1 MVRAALLVGVSE
13 GIDPLNEPLNDISAI
28 KEVLEEPTIG
38 EFDTVTVLPNPT
50 RSQLEIEIYQF
61 FSNRKADD
69 TLLFYFSGH
78 GLRDSYFKFY
88 LATSNTEKDN
98 NGSLIPPT
106 AIAATYLQEQ
116 ITNSR
121 SNKQVIIL
129 DCCFSEAFVQGMK
142 VKGDLEIEEELGG
155 NGRAI
160 LVSSSNKQYSFEEK
174 DSELS
179 IYTRYLVE
187 GLKTGAAVLPGY
199 QWITPKGLHE
209 YVSQKVLE
217 AAPAMT
223 PKFYSIDEGLDIY
236 VAHSPQNDPK
246 LQYRLEATKKIRKG
260 KISSINRRYLNRVY
274 KKLKLTEKEAK
285 AIELSIVQPYQEYE
299 HKLEEYRDALSE
311 FLEQE
316 TTLTDTHFSD
326 LKDFQNILGLRDE
339 DVQPIHQKLISSP
352 PSSPEPEIIT
362 PPKTQEVVQQPP
374 ATLSIPSPTTEIELK
389 SEKGVD
395 YTKLR
400 DLLKA
405 RKWKEAD
412 QETYKV
418 MLEVANRVSE
428 RWLRV
433 EDIDNF
439 PCDDLRTIDQ
449 LWVHYSNGKFGFSVQ
464 KKIYVDELGG
474 TRDYNEKIWCEYC
487 DRVGWREG
495 GSYVSY
501 SDLTFELLD
510 TTPVGHLPYFTFELR
525 YYRIIRTHLLPDF
538 SRKKVSK
545 TRRGTRVFPKPLF
558 RALLSRK
565 DL

>member
-13 GIDPLNEPLNDISAI
+13 GIDPLNEPINDIEAI
-28 KEVLEEPTIG
+28 KQVLEEPTIG

-61 FSNRKADD
+61 FSNKKADD

-106 AIAATYLQEQ
+106 AVAATYLQEQ

-142 VKGDLEIEEELGG
+142 VKGDLEIEAELGG
-155 NGRAI
+155 KGRAI
-160 LVSSSNKQYSFEEK
+160 LVSSSDKQFSFEEK

-187 GLKTGAAVLPGY
+187 GLKTGAAALPNY

-209 YVSQKVLE
+209 YVSKKVLE
-217 AAPAMT
+217 ASPAMT

-236 VAHSPQNDPK
+236 LAHSPQNDPK
-246 LQYRLEATKKIRKG
+246 LQYRLEVTKKIRKG
-260 KISSINRRYLNRVY
+260 KISSLNRRYLNRVY
-274 KKLKLTEKEAK
+274 KKLKLTEEEAK
-285 AIELSIVQPYQEYE
+285 TIELSIVQPYQEYQQ
-299 HKLEEYRDALSE
+299 KLKEYQDALSE

-316 TTLTDTHFSD
+316 KTLSNTHFSD
-326 LKDFQNILGLRDE
+326 LKDFQNILGLRNE
-339 DVQPIHQKLISSP
+339 DVEIIHQKLIS
-352 PSSPEPEIIT
+352 
-362 PPKTQEVVQQPP
+362 PPKTQ
-374 ATLSIPSPTTEIELK
+374 IRLK

-400 DLLKA
+400 DLLA
-405 RKWKEAD
+405 AGKWKEAD
-412 QETYKV
+412 QETAKV
-418 MLEVANRVSE
+418 MLQAANRVSE
-428 RWLRV
+428 GDLR
-433 EDIDNF
+433 ESDIDNF
-439 PCDDLRTIDQ
+439 PHDDLRTIDQ
-449 LWVHYSNGKFGFSVQ
+449 LWVHYSQGKFGFSVQ

-474 TRDYNEKIWCEYC
+474 TKQYNEEILGSFC
-487 DRVGWREG
+487 DRVGWRKEG
-495 GSYVSY
+495 NYVRY

-510 TTPVGHLPYFTFELR
+510 TTPVGHLPIVGY
-525 YYRIIRTHLLPDF
+525 LPKGL
-538 SRKKVSK
+538 KK
-545 TRRGTRVFPKPLF
+545 RV
-558 RALLSRK
+558 LLSRK

>member
-13 GIDPLNEPLNDISAI
+13 GIDPLNEPINDIEAI
-28 KEVLEEPTIG
+28 REVLQEPTIG
-38 EFDTVTVLPNPT
+38 EFDTVTVLPNPK

-61 FSNRKADD
+61 FSNREAND

-78 GLRDSYFKFY
+78 GLRDNYFKFY

-98 NGSLIPPT
+98 KGSLIPPT
-106 AIAATYLQEQ
+106 AVAATYLQKQ

-142 VKGDLEIEEELGG
+142 VKGDLEIEAELGG
-155 NGRAI
+155 TGRAI
-160 LVSSSNKQYSFEEK
+160 LVSSSNKQFSFEEK
-174 DSELS
+174 NSELS

-187 GLKTGAAVLPGY
+187 GLKTGAAALPGY

-209 YVSQKVLE
+209 YVSKKVLE

-223 PKFYSIDEGLDIY
+223 PKFYNIDEGLDIY
-236 VAHSPQNDPK
+236 LAHSPQNDPK
-246 LQYRLEATKKIRKG
+246 LQYRIEATKKIRKG
-260 KISSINRRYLNRVY
+260 KISSINRRYLNRLY
-274 KKLKLTEKEAK
+274 KNLKLTEEEAK
-285 AIELSIVQPYQEYE
+285 TIELSILKPYQEYQQ
-299 HKLEEYRDALSE
+299 KLKEYQDALSE

-316 TTLTDTHFSD
+316 TTLTDTHFLD
-326 LKDFQNILGLRDE
+326 LKDFQNLLGLRDE
-339 DVQPIHQKLISSP
+339 DVEPIHQKLISP
-352 PSSPEPEIIT
+352 
-362 PPKTQEVVQQPP
+362 PPKTHPP
-374 ATLSIPSPTTEIELK
+374 IPSPTSEIELK

-395 YTKLR
+395 YSKLR
-400 DLLKA
+400 DLLA
-405 RKWKEAD
+405 EGRWRAAD
-412 QETYKV
+412 QETAIV
-418 MLEVANRVSE
+418 ILQVANRVSE
-428 RWLRV
+428 GWLRV

-449 LWVHYSNGKFGFSVQ
+449 LWVHYSKGKFGFSVQ

-474 TRDYNEKIWCEYC
+474 TRDYNGKIWYKFC

-510 TTPVGHLPYFTFELR
+510 TTPMGHLPSMYCME
-525 YYRIIRTHLLPDF
+525 ILLVF
-538 SRKKVSK
+538 SRAK
-545 TRRGTRVFPKPLF
+545 TCKL
-558 RALLSRK
+558 
-565 DL
+565 

>member
-13 GIDPLNEPLNDISAI
+13 GIDPLNEPINDIEAI
-28 KEVLEEPTIG
+28 QEVLEEPTIG

-61 FSNRKADD
+61 FSNKKADD

-106 AIAATYLQEQ
+106 AVAATYLQEQ

-160 LVSSSNKQYSFEEK
+160 LVSSSDKQFSFEEK

-209 YVSQKVLE
+209 YVSKKVLE
-217 AAPAMT
+217 ASPAMT

-236 VAHSPQNDPK
+236 LAHSPKNDPK

-260 KISSINRRYLNRVY
+260 KINVINRRILNRLY
-274 KKLKLTEKEAK
+274 KNLKITEEEAK
-285 AIELSIVQPYQEYE
+285 AIELSILQPYQEYQQ
-299 HKLEEYRDALSE
+299 KLKEDRDALAE
-311 FLEQE
+311 FIEQE
-316 TTLTDTHFSD
+316 KTLTNTHFSD

-339 DVQPIHQKLISSP
+339 DVEPIHQKLISP
-352 PSSPEPEIIT
+352 LPLSPEPKIIT
-362 PPKTQEVVQQPP
+362 PPKTQEVVQQPL
-374 ATLSIPSPTTEIELK
+374 TTSSIPSPTSEIELK

-395 YTKLR
+395 YSKLR

-405 RKWKEAD
+405 GKWKEAD
-412 QETYKV
+412 QETAKV
-418 MLEVANRVSE
+418 MLQVANRVSE
-428 RWLRV
+428 GYLRV

-449 LWVHYSNGKFGFSVQ
+449 LWVHYSKGKFGFSVQ
-464 KKIYVDELGG
+464 KKIYMDELGG
-474 TRDYNEKIWCEYC
+474 TRDYNEEIWYEFC
-487 DRVGWREG
+487 DRVGWRKG
-495 GSYVSY
+495 GDFVSY
-501 SDLTFELLD
+501 SDLTLELLN
-510 TTPVGHLPYFTFELR
+510 TTPVGHFPRSGGRGGFLWGVE
-525 YYRIIRTHLLPDF
+525 F
-538 SRKKVSK
+538 SR
-545 TRRGTRVFPKPLF
+545 G
-558 RALLSRK
+558 
-565 DL
+565 